1 MQKHDGRNRMR
12 VMIIGCG
19 RVGSVLA
26 NQLDEAGHE
35 VVVLDR
41 NQQAFRRLSEKF
53 SGERIVGNGLVEEFV
68 RPTLQ
73 EKTDLLFVIT
83 DKDNINLMIAQR
95 VKQIFQVQRV
105 VAVVHDSILAGLY
118 KELGVETVCPT
129 DLVIKDLLQTI
140 QER

>member
-1 MQKHDGRNRMR
+1 MR

-26 NQLDEAGHE
+26 NRLDEEGDQ

-41 NQQAFRRLSEKF
+41 NQEAFRRLSEKF
-53 SGERIVGNGLVEEFV
+53 SGERIVGNGLVEDFI

-73 EKTDLLFVIT
+73 EKMDMLFAIT

-95 VKQIFQVQRV
+95 VKRHFNLGRV

-140 QER
+140 KES

>member
-1 MQKHDGRNRMR
+1 MK

-26 NQLDEAGHE
+26 NRLDEGGHQ
-35 VVVLDR
+35 VTVLDR

-73 EKTDLLFVIT
+73 EKTDILFAMT

-95 VKQIFQVQRV
+95 VKRNFQLGRV
-105 VAVVHDSILAGLY
+105 VAVVHDSILSGLY

-129 DLVIKDLLQTI
+129 DLVIKDILQAVG
-140 QER
+140 ES

>member
-1 MQKHDGRNRMR
+1 MK

-26 NQLDEAGHE
+26 NRLDEVGHQ

-53 SGERIVGNGLVEEFV
+53 KGERIVGNGLVEEYV
-68 RPTLQ
+68 RPILQ
-73 EKTDLLFVIT
+73 EKADILFAMT
-83 DKDNINLMIAQR
+83 DKDNVNLMIAQR
-95 VKQIFQVQRV
+95 VKQNFQMERV
-105 VAVVHDSILAGLY
+105 VAVVHDSILSGLY

-140 QER
+140 QES

>member
-1 MQKHDGRNRMR
+1 MK

-26 NQLDEAGHE
+26 NRLDEEGHR
-35 VVVLDR
+35 VIILDR

-53 SGERIVGNGLVEEFV
+53 SGEQIVGNGLVEEFV

-73 EKTDLLFVIT
+73 EKTDILFAMT

-95 VKQIFQVQRV
+95 VKRHFDLGRV

-129 DLVIKDLLQTI
+129 DLVIKDLFQTI
-140 QER
+140 KES

>member
-1 MQKHDGRNRMR
+1 MR
-12 VMIIGCG
+12 VMIVGCG

-26 NQLDEAGHE
+26 NRLDEAKHH

-53 SGERIVGNGLVEEFV
+53 SGERIVGNGLIEDFV

-73 EKTDLLFVIT
+73 KKTDILFAMT
-83 DKDNINLMIAQR
+83 DKDNINLMIVQK
-95 VKQIFQVQRV
+95 VKRNFQVGRV

-118 KELGVETVCPT
+118 KELGVETICPT
-129 DLVIKDLLQTI
+129 DLVLKELLPMA
-140 QER
+140 QEG

>member
-1 MQKHDGRNRMR
+1 MR

-26 NQLDEAGHE
+26 NRLDEAGHH
-35 VVVLDR
+35 VIVLDR

-53 SGERIVGNGLVEEFV
+53 SGERIVGNGLIEDYV

-73 EKTDLLFVIT
+73 EKTDLLFIIT

-95 VKQIFQVQRV
+95 VKRNVQVERV
-105 VAVVHDSILAGLY
+105 IALVHDSILAGLY

-129 DLVIKDLLQTI
+129 DLVLKDILQAI
-140 QER
+140 GES

>member
-1 MQKHDGRNRMR
+1 MR

-26 NQLDEAGHE
+26 NRLDEAGHE

-53 SGERIVGNGLVEEFV
+53 SGERIVGNGLIEDFL

-73 EKTDLLFVIT
+73 EKTDILFAMT

-95 VKQIFQVQRV
+95 VKLNFPLGEVI
-105 VAVVHDSILAGLY
+105 AVVHDSILAGLY

-129 DLVIKDLLQTI
+129 DLVIKDLLQMLQTNK
-140 QER
+140 ESA

>member
-1 MQKHDGRNRMR
+1 MR

-26 NQLDEAGHE
+26 NRLDEAGHH

-41 NQQAFRRLSEKF
+41 HQQAFRRLSEKF

-95 VKQIFQVQRV
+95 VKRHAQVGRAI
-105 VAVVHDSILAGLY
+105 AVVHDSILAGLY

-140 QER
+140 EER

>member
-1 MQKHDGRNRMR
+1 MK

-26 NQLDEAGHE
+26 NRLSEAGHQ

-73 EKTDLLFVIT
+73 EKTDIFFAMT
-83 DKDNINLMIAQR
+83 DKDNVNLMIAQR
-95 VKQIFQVQRV
+95 VKRHFDLGRV
-105 VAVVHDSILAGLY
+105 IAVVHDSILAGLY

-129 DLVIKDLLQTI
+129 DLVMRDLLQTI
-140 QER
+140 KES

>member
-1 MQKHDGRNRMR
+1 MR
-12 VMIIGCG
+12 VVIIGCG

-41 NQQAFRRLSEKF
+41 NQQAFRRLSDKF
-53 SGERIVGNGLVEEFV
+53 SGERIVGNGLVEDFL

-73 EKTDLLFVIT
+73 EKTDTLFVMT

-95 VKQIFQVQRV
+95 AKLNFQPGEVI
-105 VAVVHDSILAGLY
+105 AVVHDSILAGLY
-118 KELGVETVCPT
+118 QELGVETVCPT
-129 DLVIKDLLQTI
+129 DLVIKDLLQMLQTSK
-140 QER
+140 ESA

>member
-1 MQKHDGRNRMR
+1 MR

-26 NQLDEAGHE
+26 NRLDEAGHE

-68 RPTLQ
+68 RPTL
-73 EKTDLLFVIT
+73 EKKTDILFAMT
-83 DKDNINLMIAQR
+83 DKDNINLMIVQKA
-95 VKQIFQVQRV
+95 KLNFQPKEVI
-105 VAVVHDSILAGLY
+105 AVVHDSILAGLY

-129 DLVIKDLLQTI
+129 DLVIKELLQI
-140 QER
+140 LEISKESA

>member
-1 MQKHDGRNRMR
+1 MR

-68 RPTLQ
+68 RPPLQ

>member
-1 MQKHDGRNRMR
+1 MR
-12 VMIIGCG
+12 VMVIGCG

-26 NQLDEAGHE
+26 NRLDEAGHQ
-35 VVVLDR
+35 VLVLDR
-41 NQQAFRRLSEKF
+41 HQQAFRRLSEKF

-95 VKQIFQVQRV
+95 VKRNAQVGRV
-105 VAVVHDSILAGLY
+105 IAVVHDSILAGLY

-129 DLVIKDLLQTI
+129 DLVIKDILQAI
-140 QER
+140 GES

>member
-1 MQKHDGRNRMR
+1 MR

-26 NQLDEAGHE
+26 SRLDEEGHQ

-53 SGERIVGNGLVEEFV
+53 SGERRVGNGLVEEYV
-68 RPTLQ
+68 RLALK
-73 EKTDLLFVIT
+73 EKTDILFVMT
-83 DKDNINLMIAQR
+83 DKDNINLMIGQW
-95 VKQIFQVQRV
+95 VKNKFQVDRV
-105 VAVVHDSILAGLY
+105 ITVVHDSILAGLY
-118 KELGVETVCPT
+118 KELGLETICPT
-129 DLVIKDLLQTI
+129 DLVIKDLLQVI

>member
-1 MQKHDGRNRMR
+1 MR

-26 NQLDEAGHE
+26 NQLDGAGHE

-68 RPTLQ
+68 RPTL
-73 EKTDLLFVIT
+73 EKKTDILFAMT
-83 DKDNINLMIAQR
+83 DKDNINLMIAQ
-95 VKQIFQVQRV
+95 KLKLHFQPGEVI
-105 VAVVHDSILAGLY
+105 AVVHDSILAGLY
-118 KELGVETVCPT
+118 KELGVDTVCPT
-129 DLVIKDLLQTI
+129 DLVIKDLFQRLQMS
-140 QER
+140 QESA